1 MNSQNFELLYGF
13 AGTLLIVVLLFV
25 IFRGFTLWYFKIDT
39 IVDLLTKI
47 ELNMRQVAVN
57 SENVVYDEDG
67 ILITNRRLVV
77 PPNEWAVKMLKPVH
91 VEGGNGKFVIR
102 LFNARGEQVHFLKS
116 DDSERASEVVA
127 AINNAIA
134 LP

>member
-116 DDSERASEVVA
+116 DDSERASEAVA